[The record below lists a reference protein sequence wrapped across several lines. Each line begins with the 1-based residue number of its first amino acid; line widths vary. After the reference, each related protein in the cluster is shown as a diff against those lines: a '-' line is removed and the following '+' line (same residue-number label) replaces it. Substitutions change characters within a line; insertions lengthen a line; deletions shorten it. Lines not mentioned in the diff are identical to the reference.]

1 MKKFTLFLGALLI
14 SMVSMATNYV
24 KVTAAPADWSGEYLL
39 VYEGETSAHVWTG
52 VDAVNGNV
60 EATATDGTIS
70 GTDFVTITV
79 APMEGGYSIKVNGG
93 ANDGKYI
100 SGTTDKNKLN
110 FGADAALNTLV
121 YEDGSVKITSN
132 TSVMRFNN
140 AKDNM
145 RFRYFKS
152 STYSG
157 QKVVQLYKNA
167 DGTTPEEPETP
178 DTPDTPEEPETPTVP
193 EGAITCA
200 EAVAICEQVG
210 TTGTTEEYTVRG
222 YITEI
227 KYAWSEQYGTAT
239 FWIADAKDGEN
250 ALQAYSCAPLKD
262 ADKVFAVG
270 AYVELVGKLKKFN
283 TTNEVEKG
291 TYTIITPAEGGT
303 TPEMPDTPEEPE
315 VPEVTADTITCAEAA
330 TIAAAENYLG
340 TDTITVVGYVT
351 ELGNAKEDGSK
362 QCFYMADTKDGGKVF
377 MAYWAFVSKLYV
389 VGDKVAVTGILKNYN
404 GTIEIVDGQ
413 SALLEA
419 AAGENPETPDT
430 PDEPEVPEVTIDT
443 ITCAEAATIA
453 AAENYLGTD
462 TITVVGYVTELGNA
476 KEDGSKQ
483 CFYMADTK
491 DGGKVFMAYWAFVSK
506 LYVVGDKVAVTGI
519 LKNYNGTI
527 EIVDGQSTLLEA
539 AAGETPD
546 DGGETPD
553 DGGETPE
560 DGKVTFAAASDKG
573 NSTSD
578 SNNAAEYT
586 ITKNGVTMV
595 VSQGVV
601 TDHYR
606 IYKNQTLTISAAGK
620 TITSI
625 EITCTVAGEEKYG
638 PGCFVTET
646 PTYTYSEKI
655 GTWTGEATEVT
666 FTASL
671 NQVRATQIVVTVA
684 ETSEDFVAT
693 PVISG
698 EADFMDNTTVT
709 ITAEEGLE
717 VYYTLDGTDPTKA
730 STKYTAPF
738 ELTATTT
745 VKAIAY
751 NGDKASAVAE
761 KTFSKMTILTC
772 AEAVALCTNPATPGQ
787 HIIRGYVTEMIEAYN
802 DKYKNITFW
811 MADTKD
817 GGQVLQAFR
826 VKPFSDVEQSLKVGD
841 FVEVIGSL
849 ILYTK
854 DGVSIPEVNA
864 GGSVKLITAG
874 NTAVDNVTVDQQ
886 ATKFI
891 QNGQLI
897 IIKNGVQYN
906 ALGQVIK

>member
-14 SMVSMATNYV
+14 SMMSMATEVTVSIADYAAANGWENSKQYTSLTMDEV
-24 KVTAAPADWSGEYLL
+24 VTVTANPTTGTYNNTGKYYTNGNNWRMYQNENPKIVITAAEGHVLTSVTFTYQSDKTGVMVDAAGKQVLSGEAYSL
-39 VYEGETSAHVWTG
+39 
-52 VDAVNGNV
+52 GNV
-60 EATATDGTIS
+60 ASATFSVSNTTADVTNGQARIS
-70 GTDFVTITV
+70 SITV
-79 APMEGGYSIKVNGG
+79 SYEAGEGGS
-93 ANDGKYI
+93 
-100 SGTTDKNKLN
+100 
-110 FGADAALNTLV
+110 
-121 YEDGSVKITSN
+121 
-132 TSVMRFNN
+132 
-140 AKDNM
+140 
-145 RFRYFKS
+145 
-152 STYSG
+152 
-157 QKVVQLYKNA
+157 
-167 DGTTPEEPETP
+167 TTPEEPET
-178 DTPDTPEEPETPTVP
+178 
-193 EGAITCA
+193 
-200 EAVAICEQVG
+200 
-210 TTGTTEEYTVRG
+210 
-222 YITEI
+222 
-227 KYAWSEQYGTAT
+227 
-239 FWIADAKDGEN
+239 
-250 ALQAYSCAPLKD
+250 
-262 ADKVFAVG
+262 
-270 AYVELVGKLKKFN
+270 
-283 TTNEVEKG
+283 
-291 TYTIITPAEGGT
+291 
-303 TPEMPDTPEEPE
+303 
-315 VPEVTADTITCAEAA
+315 PEVTADTITCAEAA

-340 TDTITVVGYVT
+340 TDTVTVVGYVT
-351 ELGNAKEDGSK
+351 ELGNAKDDGSK

-413 SALLEA
+413 SE
-419 AAGENPETPDT
+419 
-430 PDEPEVPEVTIDT
+430 
-443 ITCAEAATIA
+443 
-453 AAENYLGTD
+453 
-462 TITVVGYVTELGNA
+462 
-476 KEDGSKQ
+476 
-483 CFYMADTK
+483 
-491 DGGKVFMAYWAFVSK
+491 
-506 LYVVGDKVAVTGI
+506 
-519 LKNYNGTI
+519 
-527 EIVDGQSTLLEA
+527 LLEA

-546 DGGETPD
+546 NGGETPD

-578 SNNAAEYT
+578 PNNAAEYT

-655 GTWTGEATEVT
+655 GTWTGEATEVI
-666 FTASL
+666 FTASS

-693 PVISG
+693 PTISG

-717 VYYTLDGTDPTKA
+717 VYYTLDSTDPTKA

-751 NGDKASAVAE
+751 NGDKASAVVE
-761 KTFSKMTILTC
+761 KKFTKMTILTC
-772 AEAVALCTNPATPGQ
+772 AEAVALCTNPATSGQ
-787 HIIRGYVTEMIEAYN
+787 HIIHGYVTEMIEAYN
-802 DKYKNITFW
+802 DQYKNITFW
-811 MADTKD
+811 MADTPD

-826 VKPFSDVEQSLKVGD
+826 VKPVSAVEQSLKVGD

-854 DGVSIPEVNA
+854 DGVSTPEVNA

-874 NTAVDNVTVDQQ
+874 DTAVDNLTVDQP
-886 ATKFI
+886 ACKFI
-891 QNGQLI
+891 ENGQLI

-906 ALGQVIK
+906 AQGQVIK

>member
-1 MKKFTLFLGALLI
+1 MKKFTLFLSAMLI
-14 SMVSMATNYV
+14 SMMSSAANYV
-24 KVTAAPADWSGEYLL
+24 KVTEAPADWSGEYLL
-39 VYEGETSAHVWTG
+39 VYEGEASAHVWTG
-52 VDAVNGNV
+52 VDAANGNV

-70 GTDFVTITV
+70 GTDFVTITL

-100 SGTTDKNKLN
+100 SGTEGSNKLN
-110 FGADAALNTLV
+110 FGTTAVLNTLA
-121 YEDGSVKITSN
+121 YEDGSVKIVSN

-152 STYSG
+152 ATYTV
-157 QKVVQLYKNA
+157 QQVVQLYKLA
-167 DGTTPEEPETP
+167 DGTSGETP
-178 DTPDTPEEPETPTVP
+178 DDGGETPDDGGET
-193 EGAITCA
+193 
-200 EAVAICEQVG
+200 
-210 TTGTTEEYTVRG
+210 
-222 YITEI
+222 
-227 KYAWSEQYGTAT
+227 
-239 FWIADAKDGEN
+239 
-250 ALQAYSCAPLKD
+250 
-262 ADKVFAVG
+262 
-270 AYVELVGKLKKFN
+270 
-283 TTNEVEKG
+283 
-291 TYTIITPAEGGT
+291 
-303 TPEMPDTPEEPE
+303 
-315 VPEVTADTITCAEAA
+315 PEVTADTITCAEAA
-330 TIAAAENYLG
+330 TIAAAANYVG
-340 TDTITVVGYVT
+340 TDTVTVVGYVT
-351 ELGNAKEDGSK
+351 ELGNAKDDGSK

-413 SALLEA
+413 SE
-419 AAGENPETPDT
+419 
-430 PDEPEVPEVTIDT
+430 
-443 ITCAEAATIA
+443 
-453 AAENYLGTD
+453 
-462 TITVVGYVTELGNA
+462 
-476 KEDGSKQ
+476 
-483 CFYMADTK
+483 
-491 DGGKVFMAYWAFVSK
+491 
-506 LYVVGDKVAVTGI
+506 
-519 LKNYNGTI
+519 
-527 EIVDGQSTLLEA
+527 LLEA

-578 SNNAAEYT
+578 PNNAAEYT

-655 GTWTGEATEVT
+655 GTWTGEATEVI
-666 FTASL
+666 FTASS

-693 PVISG
+693 PTISG

-730 STKYTAPF
+730 SNKYTAPF

-802 DKYKNITFW
+802 DQYKNITFW
-811 MADTKD
+811 MADTPD

-826 VKPFSDVEQSLKVGD
+826 VKPVSDVEQALKVGD

-874 NTAVDNVTVDQQ
+874 STAVDNVTVNQQ
-886 ATKFI
+886 TTKFI
-891 QNGQLI
+891 QNGQLVI
-897 IIKNGVQYN
+897 LKDGVRYN
-906 ALGQVIK
+906 ALGQVTK

>member
-39 VYEGETSAHVWTG
+39 VYEGDTSAHVWTG
-52 VDAVNGNV
+52 VDAANGNV

-100 SGTTDKNKLN
+100 SGTEGSNKLN
-110 FGADAALNTLV
+110 FGTTAVLNTLA
-121 YEDGSVKITSN
+121 YEDGSVKIVSN

-152 STYSG
+152 STYTG
-157 QKVVQLYKNA
+157 QQVVQLYKLA
-167 DGTTPEEPETP
+167 DGTS
-178 DTPDTPEEPETPTVP
+178 
-193 EGAITCA
+193 
-200 EAVAICEQVG
+200 G
-210 TTGTTEEYTVRG
+210 T
-222 YITEI
+222 
-227 KYAWSEQYGTAT
+227 
-239 FWIADAKDGEN
+239 
-250 ALQAYSCAPLKD
+250 
-262 ADKVFAVG
+262 
-270 AYVELVGKLKKFN
+270 
-283 TTNEVEKG
+283 
-291 TYTIITPAEGGT
+291 
-303 TPEMPDTPEEPE
+303 
-315 VPEVTADTITCAEAA
+315 
-330 TIAAAENYLG
+330 
-340 TDTITVVGYVT
+340 
-351 ELGNAKEDGSK
+351 
-362 QCFYMADTKDGGKVF
+362 
-377 MAYWAFVSKLYV
+377 
-389 VGDKVAVTGILKNYN
+389 
-404 GTIEIVDGQ
+404 
-413 SALLEA
+413 
-419 AAGENPETPDT
+419 
-430 PDEPEVPEVTIDT
+430 
-443 ITCAEAATIA
+443 
-453 AAENYLGTD
+453 
-462 TITVVGYVTELGNA
+462 
-476 KEDGSKQ
+476 
-483 CFYMADTK
+483 
-491 DGGKVFMAYWAFVSK
+491 
-506 LYVVGDKVAVTGI
+506 
-519 LKNYNGTI
+519 
-527 EIVDGQSTLLEA
+527 
-539 AAGETPD
+539 TPD

-646 PTYTYSEKI
+646 PTYTYSEKV
-655 GTWTGEATEVT
+655 GTWVGEATEVT

-693 PVISG
+693 PTISG
-698 EADFMDNTTVT
+698 EADFLENTIVT

-730 STKYTAPF
+730 SNKYTAPF

-751 NGDKASAVAE
+751 DATKDKASAVVE
-761 KTFSKMTILTC
+761 KVFSKMTVLTC
-772 AEAVALCTNPATPGQ
+772 EEAVALCTNPATPGQ
-787 HIIRGYVTEMIEAYN
+787 HIIRGYITEVQEAYN
-802 DKYKNITFW
+802 EQYKNITFW
-811 MADTKD
+811 MADAQD
-817 GGQVLQAFR
+817 GENTLLAFR
-826 VKPFSDVEQSLKVGD
+826 VKPVSDVEKTLKEGD

-849 ILYTK
+849 ILYSK
-854 DGVSIPEVNA
+854 DGVDTPEVNA
-864 GGSVKLITAG
+864 GGSVKLITPGA
-874 NTAVDNVTVDQQ
+874 TAVDNVTVNQQ
-886 ATKFI
+886 TTKFI
-891 QNGQLI
+891 QNGQLVI
-897 IIKNGVQYN
+897 VKDGVRYN
-906 ALGQVIK
+906 VIGQVTK

>member
-1 MKKFTLFLGALLI
+1 MKKFTLFLSAMLI
-14 SMVSMATNYV
+14 SMMSSAANYV
-24 KVTAAPADWSGEYLL
+24 KVTEAPADWSGEYLL
-39 VYEGETSAHVWTG
+39 VYEGEASAHVWTG
-52 VDAVNGNV
+52 VDAANGNV

-70 GTDFVTITV
+70 GTDFVTITL

-100 SGTTDKNKLN
+100 SGTEGSNKLN
-110 FGADAALNTLV
+110 FGTTAVLNTLA
-121 YEDGSVKITSN
+121 YEDGSVKIVSN

-152 STYSG
+152 ATYTV
-157 QKVVQLYKNA
+157 QQVVQLYKLA
-167 DGTTPEEPETP
+167 DGTSGETP
-178 DTPDTPEEPETPTVP
+178 DDGGETPDDGGET
-193 EGAITCA
+193 
-200 EAVAICEQVG
+200 
-210 TTGTTEEYTVRG
+210 
-222 YITEI
+222 
-227 KYAWSEQYGTAT
+227 
-239 FWIADAKDGEN
+239 
-250 ALQAYSCAPLKD
+250 
-262 ADKVFAVG
+262 
-270 AYVELVGKLKKFN
+270 
-283 TTNEVEKG
+283 
-291 TYTIITPAEGGT
+291 
-303 TPEMPDTPEEPE
+303 
-315 VPEVTADTITCAEAA
+315 PEVTADTITCAEAA
-330 TIAAAENYLG
+330 TIAAAANYVG
-340 TDTITVVGYVT
+340 TDTVTVVGYVT
-351 ELGNAKEDGSK
+351 ELGNAKDDGSK

-413 SALLEA
+413 SE
-419 AAGENPETPDT
+419 
-430 PDEPEVPEVTIDT
+430 
-443 ITCAEAATIA
+443 
-453 AAENYLGTD
+453 
-462 TITVVGYVTELGNA
+462 
-476 KEDGSKQ
+476 
-483 CFYMADTK
+483 
-491 DGGKVFMAYWAFVSK
+491 
-506 LYVVGDKVAVTGI
+506 
-519 LKNYNGTI
+519 
-527 EIVDGQSTLLEA
+527 LLEA

-578 SNNAAEYT
+578 PNNAAEYT
-586 ITKNGVTMV
+586 ITKGGLTMV

-606 IYKNQTLTISAAGK
+606 IYKNQTITFSAAGK
-620 TITSI
+620 IITSV
-625 EITCTVAGEEKYG
+625 EFTCTVAGAEKYG

-646 PTYTYSEKI
+646 PTYTYSDKI

-671 NQVRATQIVVTVA
+671 NQVRATQIAVTVA
-684 ETSEDFVAT
+684 ETSADFVAS
-693 PVISG
+693 PAISG
-698 EADFMDNTTVT
+698 ETSFMETTSVT

-751 NGDKASAVAE
+751 NGDKASAVVE
-761 KTFSKMTILTC
+761 KKFTKMTILTC

-787 HIIRGYVTEMIEAYN
+787 HIIHGYVTEMIEAYN
-802 DKYKNITFW
+802 DQYKNITFW
-811 MADTKD
+811 MADTPD

-826 VKPFSDVEQSLKVGD
+826 VKPVSDVKQSLKVGD

-854 DGVSIPEVNA
+854 DGVSTPEVNA

-874 NTAVDNVTVDQQ
+874 DTAVDNLTVDQP
-886 ATKFI
+886 ACKFI
-891 QNGQLI
+891 ENGQLI
-897 IIKNGVQYN
+897 IIKNSVQYN
-906 ALGQVIK
+906 AQGQVIK